1 MNFED
6 IRLIKKEIDR
16 YRKAFYDVKN
26 YENLS
31 IQKIKRQAKVLINF

>member
-1 MNFED
+1 MSYRN
-6 IRLIKKEIDR
+6 R

-31 IQKIKRQAKVLINF
+31 ISKIKKQAKVLIN